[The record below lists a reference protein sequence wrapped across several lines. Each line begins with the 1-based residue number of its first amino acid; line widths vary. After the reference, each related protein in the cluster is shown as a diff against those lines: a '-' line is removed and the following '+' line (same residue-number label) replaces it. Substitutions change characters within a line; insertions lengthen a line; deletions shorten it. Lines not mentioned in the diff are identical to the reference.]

1 MAKIKHIAIST
12 QDPDAACKFYTETMG
27 LKVVGQVN
35 SASATGFFVSD
46 GNVNIA
52 LLKFNN
58 DDAAGKEKGKDYS
71 GLHHIGFQ
79 VESTEEVSKQMQAV
93 GIEPR
98 ADINQA
104 LAMGTAGARG
114 GSHEFK
120 FAAPDG
126 VTIDISEVGWAGTS
140 G

>member
-1 MAKIKHIAIST
+1 
-12 QDPDAACKFYTETMG
+12 
-27 LKVVGQVN
+27 
-35 SASATGFFVSD
+35 
-46 GNVNIA
+46 
-52 LLKFNN
+52 
-58 DDAAGKEKGKDYS
+58 
-71 GLHHIGFQ
+71 
-79 VESTEEVSKQMQAV
+79 MQAV

-104 LAMGTAGARG
+104 LAMGTTGARG